1 MAAAQD
7 DPEVHLVAE
16 DEISD
21 SEQDLESIR
30 SETTSVKDSILE
42 YRIEN
47 GRSYHK
53 YKDGKYAWPNDDR
66 ESDRMDMQH
75 EICLLTFHE
84 RLGFA
89 PPCDEGAKVGRVLDL
104 GTGTGLWAIDY
115 GDQHPETE
123 VLGVDLSPIQ
133 PRDVPPNVKFE
144 VDDVEEEWLY
154 SRPFDYVH
162 LRFMNGSISDWKKII
177 QKAYD
182 HLVPGGYFEIQEGDF
197 VIKADDDTLP
207 PEKPLAQFTS
217 LIREAAEKFGRR
229 FAPIPEMREAMVDV
243 GFENVVQQDFKW
255 PSNPWPKDDHY
266 KRIGEWN
273 FHNFVDAAEAMA
285 LAPLTRVHN
294 WTKEEVQVFLVGVRK
309 DMRDK
314 TIHSYMPIYTLVGRK
329 PLKEATP
336 APPEDQNAAATPSST
351 Q

>member
-1 MAAAQD
+1 MATTQE
-7 DPEVHLVAE
+7 DPEVHLAAE
-16 DEISD
+16 DDVSD

-42 YRIEN
+42 HRIEN

-53 YKDGKYAWPNDDR
+53 YKDGKYAWPNDNMEQDR
-66 ESDRMDMQH
+66 QDMQH
-75 EICLLTFHE
+75 EICILTFHE

-123 VLGVDLSPIQ
+123 
-133 PRDVPPNVKFE
+133 FE

-154 SRPFDYVH
+154 SRPFDYIH
-162 LRFMNGSISDWKKII
+162 LRFMNGSISDWRKII

-182 HLVPGGYFEIQEGDF
+182 NLVPGGYFEIQEGDF

-207 PEKPLAQFTS
+207 PEKPLAQFVS

-229 FAPIPEMREAMVDV
+229 FAPIPEMRELMIDV
-243 GFENVVQQDFKW
+243 GFENVAQQNFKW
-255 PSNPWPKDDHY
+255 PSNAWPKDEHY

-314 TIHSYMPIYTLVGRK
+314 KIHSYMPIYTLVGRK
-329 PLKEATP
+329 PLKENSP
-336 APPEDQNAAATPSST
+336 APPQSQSTPADAEASTAAASASA

>member
-1 MAAAQD
+1 MAAAQG
-7 DPEVHLVAE
+7 DPEAHLVAE

-53 YKDGKYAWPNDDR
+53 YKDGN
-66 ESDRMDMQH
+66 MQH

-84 RLGFA
+84 RLGLA

-104 GTGTGLWAIDY
+104 GTGTGLWAVDY
-115 GDQHPETE
+115 GNQHPEAE
-123 VLGVDLSPIQ
+123 VSAVSLS
-133 PRDVPPNVKFE
+133 VPPNVKFE

-154 SRPFDYVH
+154 SRPFDYIH
-162 LRFMNGSISDWKKII
+162 LRFMNGSISDWTKII

-229 FAPIPEMREAMVDV
+229 FAPISEIRESMVDV
-243 GFENVVQQDFKW
+243 GFENVAQQDFKW
-255 PSNPWPKDDHY
+255 PSNPWPKDEHY
-266 KRIGEWN
+266 KKIGEWN

-285 LAPLTRVHN
+285 LAPLTRGHD

-309 DMRDK
+309 DMRDRK
-314 TIHSYMPIYTLVGRK
+314 IHSYMPM
-329 PLKEATP
+329 
-336 APPEDQNAAATPSST
+336 
-351 Q
+351 